1 MKRLGRWFWLAG
13 LVFVIVMVAVACGE
27 DEEGPAEGETPGA
40 TEPSETQEPTGE
52 LKTDFG
58 VTDTEIKLGMT
69 LAQSGNPSASG
80 YAAIA
85 TAVQAYFAKV
95 NQEDEGVCDRQ
106 INVTLAD
113 DQYDPALALELATR
127 LAVQDQV
134 VAFVGNLGTPAVT
147 GQVDYINDPNA
158 DGDTS
163 DGIPHLY
170 LSTGASKW
178 DNPEQWP
185 WTIGY
190 IPDYVFEGSVLGRVV
205 NENFPGQSAAILYQ
219 NDDFGQDGRQGFTSV
234 FEGEVI
240 AEQSYEATA
249 AEIDSQMAN
258 LRATNPD
265 ILLLYTLPLI
275 TADAVRYMQANDW
288 HPQVVWGYINPNT
301 LLGALLGGAGGPEAG
316 YQQIAGNIS
325 TNYILDT
332 VGDADNPAMVE
343 HVRIMGQY
351 GGPDP
356 VSQLSVYGQSLAE
369 LMVETLDIACQNGDM
384 TRAGVL
390 EAAESIQG
398 YTSDLYLPGIEV
410 NLSDTDHFAIQDLQP
425 VRFRADGTL
434 ETLGELVNAED
445 VVAEGDSTPE

>member
-1 MKRLGRWFWLAG
+1 MSDERFVHAWLLQLDPAWRRRSAEERHADIDAFCAAAGR
-13 LVFVIVMVAVACGE
+13 
-27 DEEGPAEGETPGA
+27 AEGRLM
-40 TEPSETQEPTGE
+40 QH
-52 LKTDFG
+52 
-58 VTDTEIKLGMT
+58 
-69 LAQSGNPSASG
+69 
-80 YAAIA
+80 
-85 TAVQAYFAKV
+85 AY
-95 NQEDEGVCDRQ
+95 
-106 INVTLAD
+106 
-113 DQYDPALALELATR
+113 
-127 LAVQDQV
+127 
-134 VAFVGNLGTPAVT
+134 
-147 GQVDYINDPNA
+147 
-158 DGDTS
+158 S
-163 DGIPHLY
+163 
-170 LSTGASKW
+170 
-178 DNPEQWP
+178 
-185 WTIGY
+185 TIGLRA
-190 IPDYVFEGSVLGRVV
+190 EGDLLLWRM
-205 NENFPGQSAAILYQ
+205 
-219 NDDFGQDGRQGFTSV
+219 
-234 FEGEVI
+234 
-240 AEQSYEATA
+240 AESIEAVEATA

-369 LMVETLDIACQNGDM
+369 LMVETLDGACQNGDM